1 LGRISIVV
9 ADLILPTIL
18 ADRLLRAALGAFGY
32 IRASE

>member
-1 LGRISIVV
+1 
-9 ADLILPTIL
+9 LPTIL